1 MVHKENLHEDINAI
15 FAKDEEELISL
26 LAELDLWHE
35 LDNIDEETWLDEQ
48 DLLNNI
54 LHYEYETN
62 EYFDE
67 FEEFTYNP
75 EELNNM
81 MEMFILSQGEEIQ
94 AMKLK
99 LNKAENKN

>member
-1 MVHKENLHEDINAI
+1 MVHKENLHKENLHEDINDI
-15 FAKDEEELISL
+15 FAIDVEELISL

-35 LDNIDEETWLDEQ
+35 LDKLDEETWLDEQ

-62 EYFDE
+62 EYLDE

-81 MEMFILSQGEEIQ
+81 MEMFILSQG
-94 AMKLK
+94 
-99 LNKAENKN
+99 